1 MSSLA
6 LVTAVIAATAAL
18 RLLPTVRR
26 SRSQPGSSA
35 PLVAASLS
43 ALVASSLTG
52 PAPTLSLASRLAGLL
67 AAGVVAHR
75 RRSLT
80 HAVAAALAIGWATSL
95 IT

>member
-1 MSSLA
+1 MTSLA
-6 LVTAVIAATAAL
+6 FVTAVTAATAAL
-18 RLLPTVRR
+18 RLLPTGRQP
-26 SRSQPGSSA
+26 RSQPGSSA

-52 PAPTLSLASRLAGLL
+52 PAPALSLASRLSGLLTAGL
-67 AAGVVAHR
+67 VAHR

-80 HAVAAALAIGWATSL
+80 QAVAAALAVCWATSL

>member
-6 LVTAVIAATAAL
+6 LVTAVTAATAAL
-18 RLLPTVRR
+18 RLLPTVLRQR
-26 SRSQPGSSA
+26 PQPGSST
-35 PLVAASLS
+35 PLLAASLS

-52 PAPTLSLASRLAGLL
+52 PAPALSLASRLAALL

-80 HAVAAALAIGWATSL
+80 QAVAAALAVGWATSL